1 MRETRKQSEI
11 QDNNNNKHES
21 IAANRNRYSTIS
33 WIKQQRQQQ
42 QHRKAYKWKKAQNTG
57 LHKIKKDKAEER
69 KQREKKLLHE
79 KFRSCMVSPFLSL
92 HIWECV
98 VCVCI
103 SEVKWKAMLQGIT
116 TTTASLQ

>member
-33 WIKQQRQQQ
+33 WIKQQRQ